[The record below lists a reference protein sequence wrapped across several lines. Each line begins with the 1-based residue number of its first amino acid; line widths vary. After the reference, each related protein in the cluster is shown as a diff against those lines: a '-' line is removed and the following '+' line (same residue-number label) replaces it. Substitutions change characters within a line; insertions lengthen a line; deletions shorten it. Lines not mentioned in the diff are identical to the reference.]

1 MSRQLRVLW
10 QNRSKFRE
18 TSAVIEFGHFALAL
32 AWILALVGSLGGIW
46 LGVRGRARLAHV
58 ELLRRMTIGVALCLG
73 CSLVAL
79 GAAFVSNDY
88 SVQYVWQY
96 SNRDMPWIYKITA
109 IWGGMDGSML
119 LWCFLVAA
127 FAALVA
133 RASLAY
139 PRPLA
144 PALLGFL
151 NTSPLFFTSVT
162 LFFTNPFRYL
172 KSAVAMPDGNGLNPL
187 LQNEYMAIH
196 PPMLYLGFT
205 GLAIPYAF
213 CMAALLSGQLSND
226 WIRLTRRW
234 TLIGW
239 TFLTAGIV
247 LGGHWA
253 YLELGWGGFWAW
265 DPVENAS
272 FLPWLTATAF
282 LHSVMVQE
290 RKGMLKL
297 WNIFLVTL
305 TYALTVFGTFLTRS
319 GIVQSVHAFAS
330 TDIGWMFLVYLAA
343 IFLVA
348 AGLVVLRRRDLS
360 PERTIESVFSR
371 EAVFLLN
378 NLVLLSVCF
387 AVLWGVMFPVF
398 SEAFTGQKQTVGIPF
413 FNAVNVPLFLLLVF
427 LMGVGPSIAW
437 KRSSLSQMVR
447 TFAGPFVGALVVAV
461 ALVWA
466 GITEF
471 YPVLAYALSFFALM
485 TLLGELQRGLG
496 AQAAAT
502 KAAALSPMNAAAL
515 FRRQRTKYGAHLI
528 HFGVLVM
535 TVAITA
541 SMAHKV
547 EREFT
552 LATGEKFS
560 IGRFQLE
567 LQEFHDEE
575 LKNYDSVQAHV
586 ALRSSQNGELLEVMA
601 PEMRFYRKNKET
613 TTEVALRMGQR
624 EDVYLVLA
632 GIDES
637 GTRASFKIFIN
648 PLQVWLW
655 YGAIIMVL
663 GGFVVALPLPRQG
676 AVSVSEHGRSAQ
688 PA

>member
-1 MSRQLRVLW
+1 M
-10 QNRSKFRE
+10 
-18 TSAVIEFGHFALAL
+18 IEFGHFSLAL
-32 AWILALVGSLGGIW
+32 AWILALVGSVAGIW
-46 LGVRGRARLAHV
+46 LGSRSRVKLAHV
-58 ELLRRMTIGVALCLG
+58 EVLRRVTIGVAACLG
-73 CSLVAL
+73 CSLFAL
-79 GAAFVSNDY
+79 GYSFVTNDY

-96 SNRDMPWIYKITA
+96 SNRSMPWIYKVTA

-127 FAALVA
+127 FSTLVA
-133 RASLAY
+133 RAATAY
-139 PRPLA
+139 PRPLV
-144 PALLGFL
+144 PSLLGFL
-151 NTSPLFFTSVT
+151 NTSPLFFISIT

-172 KSAVAMPDGNGLNPL
+172 KAPVVMPDGNGLNPL

-205 GLAIPYAF
+205 GLFVPYAF
-213 CMAALLSGQLSND
+213 CMAALASGHLSND
-226 WIRLTRRW
+226 WVRLTRRW

-297 WNIFLVTL
+297 WNVFLVTL
-305 TYALTVFGTFLTRS
+305 TYSLTVFGTFLTRS

-330 TDIGWMFLVYLAA
+330 TDIGWTFLVYLGLIFVVA
-343 IFLVA
+343 I
-348 AGLVVLRRRDLS
+348 GLVLWRREALAPQRA
-360 PERTIESVFSR
+360 IESLFSR
-371 EAVFLLN
+371 EAIFLLN
-378 NLVLLSVCF
+378 NLVLLSICF

-398 SEAFTGQKQTVGIPF
+398 SEALTGQKQTVGIPF

-427 LMGVGPSIAW
+427 LMGIGPVIAW
-437 KRSSLSQMVR
+437 KRSSLKLMLRS
-447 TFAGPFVGALVVAV
+447 FALPFIGAFVVGVV
-461 ALVWA
+461 LTWA

-471 YPVLAYALSFFALM
+471 YPVLAYSIAFFVLM
-485 TLLGELQRGLG
+485 TILGELQRGLG

-502 KAAALSPMNAAAL
+502 GAPLLAPSTAIAL
-515 FRRQRTKYGAHLI
+515 FRRQRMRYGSHLV

-541 SMAHKV
+541 SMAHKI

-552 LATGEKFS
+552 LGPGDKFAV
-560 IGRFQLE
+560 GRFELE
-567 LQEFHDEE
+567 LQELHDKEHP
-575 LKNYDSVQAHV
+575 NYEAAQADV
-586 ALRSSQNGELLEVMA
+586 ALRSVKDGSLLEVMT
-601 PEMRFYRKNKET
+601 PEMRFYRKNNEN

-632 GIDES
+632 GIDQT

-655 YGAIIMVL
+655 YGAIIMVM
-663 GGFVVALPLPRQG
+663 GGFVMALPLPRQ
-676 AVSVSEHGRSAQ
+676 VVSEQRQRGRAEQ

>member
-1 MSRQLRVLW
+1 M
-10 QNRSKFRE
+10 
-18 TSAVIEFGHFALAL
+18 IEFGQFALCS
-32 AWILALVGSLGGIW
+32 AWILACVGVVFGAWVG
-46 LGVRGRARLAHV
+46 ARSSSSLAHV
-58 ELLRRMTIGVALCLG
+58 ELLRRTTIATAIALACAIVGLG
-73 CSLVAL
+73 Y
-79 GAAFVSNDY
+79 GFVTNDY
-88 SVQYVWQY
+88 SIQYVWQY

-119 LWCFLVAA
+119 LWCCLVAG
-127 FAALVA
+127 FCALVA
-133 RASLAY
+133 RASTKY
-139 PRPLA
+139 PRPLRA
-144 PALLGFL
+144 WLYCFL
-151 NTSPLFFTSVT
+151 NSSTLFFTTITVF
-162 LFFTNPFRYL
+162 LTNPFRYL
-172 KSAVAMPDGNGLNPL
+172 KSPVVMPDGNGLNPL

-213 CMAALLSGQLSND
+213 CMAALCSGHMSND

-234 TLIGW
+234 TLIAW

-290 RKGMLKL
+290 RKGMLKV
-297 WNIFLVTL
+297 WNIFLIVL

-330 TDIGWMFLVYLAA
+330 TDIGWVFLSYLAT
-343 IFLVA
+343 IILVA
-348 AGLVVLRRRDLS
+348 LGMVIFRRAELK
-360 PERTIESVFSR
+360 PERAIESFFSR

-378 NLVLLSVCF
+378 NLVLLSICF

-398 SEAFTGQKQTVGIPF
+398 SEAFTGVKQTVGIPF
-413 FNAVNVPLFLLLVF
+413 FNAVNVPLFLALVA
-427 LMGVGPSIAW
+427 LMGVGPVIAW
-437 KRSSLSQMVR
+437 KRSTPRFLARAFIAPLMG
-447 TFAGPFVGALVVAV
+447 AFVVSA

-466 GITEF
+466 GITDF
-471 YPVLAYALSFFALM
+471 YPVLSYGICFFVFL
-485 TLLGELQRGLG
+485 TIIGELQRGLK
-496 AQAAAT
+496 AQSVT
-502 KAAALSPMNAAAL
+502 RGVSSSPPAALAQL
-515 FRRQRTKYGAHLI
+515 IRRHRVKYGAHLI

-552 LATGEKFS
+552 LAPGERFVV
-560 IGRFQLE
+560 GRFALE
-567 LQEFHDEE
+567 LSEFHEE
-575 LKNYDSVQAHV
+575 NLPNYEAIRAHV
-586 ALRSSQNGELLEVMA
+586 NVRSLKDDSLLQVMA
-601 PEMRFYRKNKET
+601 PELRFYPKNKET

-624 EDVYLVLA
+624 EDLYLILA

-637 GTRASFKIFIN
+637 GAKASMKVFIN

-663 GGFVVALPLPRQG
+663 GGIVVAVP
-676 AVSVSEHGRSAQ
+676 VSKGVTEKTAEMSSAAQ
-688 PA
+688 VV

>member
-1 MSRQLRVLW
+1 M
-10 QNRSKFRE
+10 
-18 TSAVIEFGHFALAL
+18 IEFGQFSLCL
-32 AWILALVGSLGGIW
+32 SWLLALVVVIGGGVVGSGS
-46 LGVRGRARLAHV
+46 RSTPARI
-58 ELLRRMTIGVALCLG
+58 ESLRRGTL
-73 CSLVAL
+73 LVAVTL
-79 GAAFVSNDY
+79 GLSLIALGYLFVTNDY
-88 SVQYVWQY
+88 TVQYVWQY
-96 SNRDMPWIYKITA
+96 SNRDMPWVYKITA

-127 FAALVA
+127 FSACVALRSRVYPRALVA
-133 RASLAY
+133 WLYS
-139 PRPLA
+139 
-144 PALLGFL
+144 FL
-151 NTSPLFFTSVT
+151 SSSTLFFTSIT
-162 LFFTNPFRYL
+162 LFLTNPFRYL
-172 KSAVAMPDGNGLNPL
+172 KSPVVMPDGNGLNPL

-205 GLAIPYAF
+205 GLAVPYAF
-213 CMAALLSGQLSND
+213 CMAALASGQMSND

-290 RKGMLKL
+290 RKGMLKI
-297 WNIFLVTL
+297 WNIFLIVL

-330 TDIGWMFLVYLAA
+330 TDIGWTFLVYLSA
-343 IFLVA
+343 IILVA
-348 AGLVVLRRRDLS
+348 LALSIYRRVELR
-360 PERTIESVFSR
+360 PERAIESFFSR

-378 NLVLLSVCF
+378 NLVLLSICF

-398 SEAFTGQKQTVGIPF
+398 SEAVTGVKQTVGIPF
-413 FNAVNVPLFLLLVF
+413 FNAVNVPLFLALIF

-437 KRSSLSQMVR
+437 KRSSVPQMLR
-447 TFAGPFVGALVVAV
+447 LFAVPFVLAFVVAV
-461 ALVWA
+461 ALVFA
-466 GITEF
+466 GIVEF
-471 YPVLAYALSFFALM
+471 YPVLAYALSFFGLM
-485 TLLGELQRGLG
+485 TILGEVQRGLA
-496 AQAAAT
+496 AQKSITHAGT
-502 KAAALSPMNAAAL
+502 WSPANVTTL
-515 FRRQRTKYGAHLI
+515 WRRQRIKYGAHII
-528 HFGVLVM
+528 HFGVLIM

-541 SMAHKV
+541 SMAHKI

-552 LATGEKFS
+552 LAPGERFTV
-560 IGRFQLE
+560 GRFSLE
-567 LQEFHDEE
+567 LNEFHEE
-575 LKNYDSVQAHV
+575 RQSNYDSVQAHV
-586 ALRSSQNGELLEVMA
+586 TLRALNNETPLEVLA

-632 GIDES
+632 GIDETGS
-637 GTRASFKIFIN
+637 KASMKVFIN
-648 PLQVWLW
+648 PFQVWLW
-655 YGAIIMVL
+655 YGAVIMVI
-663 GGFVVALPLPRQG
+663 GGVVVAIPVPRTAKARESLGDKVAQ
-676 AVSVSEHGRSAQ
+676 SV
-688 PA
+688 

>member
-1 MSRQLRVLW
+1 M
-10 QNRSKFRE
+10 
-18 TSAVIEFGHFALAL
+18 IEFGHFSLAL
-32 AWILALVGSLGGIW
+32 AWILALVGTVGGMALG
-46 LGVRGRARLAHV
+46 LSRQARLSHV
-58 ELLRRMTIGVALCLG
+58 EVLRRVTVAVAACLG
-73 CSLVAL
+73 CSLVGL
-79 GAAFVSNDY
+79 GYAFVTNDY

-96 SNRDMPWIYKITA
+96 SNRDMPWIYKVTA

-119 LWCFLVAA
+119 LWCFLVAG
-127 FAALVA
+127 FGALVA
-133 RASLAY
+133 RASLSY
-139 PRPLA
+139 PRPLL
-144 PALLGFL
+144 PFLFGFL
-151 NTSPLFFTSVT
+151 NTSPLFFTTIT

-172 KSAVAMPDGNGLNPL
+172 KAPMAMPDGNGLNPL

-196 PPMLYLGFT
+196 PPTLYLGFT

-213 CMAALLSGQLSND
+213 CMAALASGQLSND
-226 WIRLTRRW
+226 WVRLTRRW
-234 TLIGW
+234 TLIAW

-282 LHSVMVQE
+282 LHSFMVQE

-330 TDIGWMFLVYLAA
+330 TDIGWTFLAYLAV
-343 IFLVA
+343 IFISALGLVA
-348 AGLVVLRRRDLS
+348 LRRRELA
-360 PERTIESVFSR
+360 PERAIASVFSR

-378 NLVLLSVCF
+378 NLVLLSICF

-413 FNAVNVPLFLLLVF
+413 FNAVNVPLFLALVF
-427 LMGVGPSIAW
+427 LMGIGPGIAW
-437 KRSSLSQMVR
+437 RRAGLRQVARS
-447 TFAGPFVGALVVAV
+447 FAVPFVGALLVAIAV
-461 ALVWA
+461 TWS

-471 YPVLAYALSFFALM
+471 YPVLAYAISFFVVLSILA
-485 TLLGELQRGLG
+485 EAQRGLA
-496 AQAAAT
+496 AQAGATGSPAASPR
-502 KAAALSPMNAAAL
+502 AAVAL
-515 FRRQRTKYGAHLI
+515 FRRHRVKYGAHII
-528 HFGVLVM
+528 HFGVVVM

-541 SMAHKV
+541 SMAHKI

-552 LATGEKFS
+552 IAPGETFMV
-560 IGRFQLE
+560 GRFGLR
-567 LQEFHDEE
+567 LQEFHEE
-575 LKNYDSVQAHV
+575 TLKNYESVQAHV
-586 ALRSSQNGELLEVMA
+586 ALVSAKDGSLIEVLA
-601 PEMRFYRKNKET
+601 PELRFYPKNKET

-632 GIDES
+632 GVDETGS
-637 GTRASFKIFIN
+637 KASFKIFIN

-663 GGFVVALPLPRQG
+663 GGIIVAVPAPRRVPAAQLG
-676 AVSVSEHGRSAQ
+676 ASRVAETA
-688 PA
+688 

>member
-1 MSRQLRVLW
+1 M
-10 QNRSKFRE
+10 
-18 TSAVIEFGHFALAL
+18 IEFGHFALCAGWL
-32 AWILALVGSLGGIW
+32 LALVGVVYGALIGAGRGVPAARVEFVRRVTVAVSL
-46 LGVRGRARLAHV
+46 
-58 ELLRRMTIGVALCLG
+58 ALFA
-73 CSLVAL
+73 SLVGL
-79 GAAFVSNDY
+79 GYGFVTNDY
-88 SVQYVWQY
+88 SIQYVWQY

-119 LWCFLVAA
+119 LWSFLVAV
-127 FAALVA
+127 FCALVA
-133 RASLAY
+133 RVSVRY
-139 PRPLA
+139 PRPLCA
-144 PALLGFL
+144 WLYSFL
-151 NTSPLFFTSVT
+151 NSSTLFFTTIT
-162 LFFTNPFRYL
+162 LFLTNPFRYL
-172 KSAVAMPDGNGLNPL
+172 KSPVMMPDGNGLNPL

-213 CMAALLSGQLSND
+213 CMAALASGHMSND

-234 TLIGW
+234 TLIAW

-290 RKGMLKL
+290 RKGMLKI
-297 WNIFLVTL
+297 WNISLVVL
-305 TYALTVFGTFLTRS
+305 TYVLTVFGTFLTRS

-330 TDIGWMFLVYLAA
+330 TDIGWVFLSYLGVVIVIA
-343 IFLVA
+343 L
-348 AGLVVLRRRDLS
+348 GLVFIRFRELK
-360 PERTIESVFSR
+360 PERAIESILSR
-371 EAVFLLN
+371 EALFLLN
-378 NLVLLSVCF
+378 NLVLLSICF

-398 SEAFTGQKQTVGIPF
+398 SEAFTGVKQTVGIPF
-413 FNAVNVPLFLLLVF
+413 FNRVNVPLFLALIA
-427 LMGVGPSIAW
+427 LMGIGPAIAW
-437 KRSSLSQMVR
+437 KRSSPRQLVR
-447 TFAGPFVGALVVAV
+447 SFALPFLLALGVAI

-471 YPVLAYALSFFALM
+471 YPVLSYSICFFVLM
-485 TLLGELQRGLG
+485 TIVGEVNRGLR
-496 AQAAAT
+496 AQAGVVHAAT
-502 KAAALSPMNAAAL
+502 WAPSTVATL
-515 FRRQRTKYGAHLI
+515 FRRQRVKYGAHLI

-535 TVAITA
+535 TVSITA

-552 LATGEKFS
+552 LAPGERFS
-560 IGRFQLE
+560 VGRFSLE
-567 LQEFHDEE
+567 LSEFHEE
-575 LKNYDSVQAHV
+575 EKPNYSAVQAHV
-586 ALRSSQNGELLEVMA
+586 VVHSLKDDSVLATLA
-601 PEMRFYRKNKET
+601 PELRFYPKNKET

-624 EDVYLVLA
+624 EDLYLVLA
-632 GIDES
+632 GIDDS
-637 GTRASFKIFIN
+637 GSKASMKVFIN

-663 GGFVVALPLPRQG
+663 GGVVVAIP
-676 AVSVSEHGRSAQ
+676 VGRTSPAKALDSSKVAQ
-688 PA
+688 TV